1 MSKEMPERD
10 VTGKCEGE
18 CRDRVKEGEKDRQ
31 IALEKEGITDPKNYP
46 KAQDAEKH
54 VNPDNPVAGMGGHR
68 K

>member
-1 MSKEMPERD
+1 
-10 VTGKCEGE
+10 
-18 CRDRVKEGEKDRQ
+18 VKEGEKDRQ